1 MLKKLDA
8 ELNVLQTALRIR
20 SQRQELLAS
29 NIANADTPQYKA
41 KDIDFKSAMQS
52 AIQQAET
59 NATASTAPRA
69 GILKQTSNEHLSGGN
84 HPLC

>member
-29 NIANADTPQYKA
+29 NIANADTPQ
-41 KDIDFKSAMQS
+41 
-52 AIQQAET
+52 
-59 NATASTAPRA
+59 
-69 GILKQTSNEHLSGGN
+69 
-84 HPLC
+84 